1 MIRLS
6 KLSDYAVVVL
16 SQLAKGANKGEGAL
30 VTAAGLADATGV
42 PEPTVAKVL
51 KLLVRGNIIVS
62 VRGAAG
68 GYMMDRSPQDISI
81 RELIVALEGPIAVTA
96 CLEGGDSDCSLTG
109 VCSMKGRW
117 HKVNSAILS
126 TLEAMS
132 LADLLSD
139 KPLMTRK
146 ALPTAL
152 EAANA

>member
-16 SQLAKGANKGEGAL
+16 SQLAKGDRRL
-30 VTAAGLADATGV
+30 VTAAELADATGV

-68 GYMMDRSPQDISI
+68 GYMMERSPQDISI

-96 CLEGGDSDCSLTG
+96 CLEGGDSDCQLTG

-126 TLEAMS
+126 TLEAMP
-132 LADLLSD
+132 LSD
-139 KPLMTRK
+139 LFSEKPL
-146 ALPTAL
+146 LPGTAPASAL

>member
-16 SQLAKGANKGEGAL
+16 SQLARGERPL
-30 VTAAGLADATGV
+30 VTAAELADATGV

-68 GYMMDRSPQDISI
+68 GYQMERLPQDISI
-81 RELIVALEGPIAVTA
+81 RELIIALEGPIAVTA
-96 CLEGGDSDCSLTG
+96 CLDTNHTDCQIAD

-117 HKVNSAILS
+117 HKVNSAIIA
-126 TLEAMS
+126 TLEAMPLS
-132 LADLLSD
+132 DLLESR
-139 KPLMTRK
+139 PLLAQKGR
-146 ALPTAL
+146 AAAL
-152 EAANA
+152 EAKNA

>member
-16 SQLAKGANKGEGAL
+16 SQLARGEGSL
-30 VTAAGLADATGV
+30 VTAAELADATGV

-68 GYMMDRSPQDISI
+68 GYMMERHPQDITV

-109 VCSMKGRW
+109 TCSMKGRW

-126 TLEAMS
+126 TLEAMPLS
-132 LADLLSD
+132 DLLGS

-146 ALPTAL
+146 VQPAAL